1 MDNSTMDSE
10 FAITNGLPLGMALG
24 RDLENHV
31 VDTAGDSRLTEYEK
45 EQHLVQGTKEE
56 SEVRREKMEA
66 RDMRI
71 EL

>member
-24 RDLENHV
+24 REVENRA
-31 VDTAGDSRLTEYEK
+31 VDTTGDSRLTEYEK
-45 EQHLVQGTKEE
+45 EQQLVQGTKEE

-66 RDMRI
+66 EDMKI
-71 EL
+71 K